1 MKGLD
6 LALKFFKEYG
16 EPMLL
21 EQFPDA
27 SKYIAA
33 GLVGSGSECYGYDD
47 EISRDHD
54 FDPAFCIFI
63 PDEDIVGRKVEFEL
77 ERAYAKLPKEYCGF
91 KRAPLN
97 PVGGNRHGVIR
108 IGDFYAAKTG
118 SRDGE
123 LSVYDWFNIPEYSLL
138 EATNGEV
145 FLDNYGLFTDIREK
159 LSYYPDDIRLK
170 KIAGNLLLMGQSG
183 QYNYNRLILRNDT
196 AAAQLAVTE
205 FVKSAM
211 NVVFLLNKRYM
222 PYYKW
227 SFCALRKLPILSQL
241 SLDFEF
247 LISSGNDDDLA
258 RQKSQTIEN
267 VCQKIAAEL
276 GAQGI
281 VQLATTEMEQLAYA
295 VNDKITDNEIR
306 NLNILYGV

>member
-267 VCQKIAAEL
+267 ACQKIAAEL
-276 GAQGI
+276 DAQGI

>member
-6 LALKFFKEYG
+6 LALSFFKEYG
-16 EPMLL
+16 EPMLSA
-21 EQFPDA
+21 QFPEV
-27 SKYIAA
+27 SKYIAV

-54 FDPAFCIFI
+54 FEPAFCIFI
-63 PDEDIVGRKVEFEL
+63 PDEDIINRKVEFEL

-108 IGDFYAAKTG
+108 MGDFYAAKTG
-118 SRDGE
+118 SRDGQ
-123 LSVYDWFNIPEYSLL
+123 LSVYDWFNIPEHSLL

-145 FLDNYGLFTDIREK
+145 FLDNYGLFTGIREK

-211 NVVFLLNKRYM
+211 NVVFLLNRRYM

-227 SFCALRKLPILSQL
+227 SFCALRKLPFLSQL

-247 LISSGNDDDLA
+247 LISSGNDDELA
-258 RQKSQTIEN
+258 KQKSETIEN

-276 GAQGI
+276 DAQGI
-281 VQLATTEMEQLAYA
+281 ARKTTTEMEQLAYA

>member
-16 EPMLL
+16 ELMLSA
-21 EQFPDA
+21 QFPEV
-27 SKYIAA
+27 SKYIAV

-227 SFCALRKLPILSQL
+227 SFCALRKLPFLSQL